1 MHRYHHHRRHRSR
14 SDHGAITNEWML
26 VIAITTMLALIFG
39 PRLLRA
45 VDRQSKCVETSISTG
60 TQQSCVR
67 R

>member
-1 MHRYHHHRRHRSR
+1 MHRPHSERRLRR

-39 PRLLRA
+39 PRVIRA
-45 VDRQSKCVETSISTG
+45 VDKQSKCVETAISTG
-60 TQQSCVR
+60 TQRSCVR